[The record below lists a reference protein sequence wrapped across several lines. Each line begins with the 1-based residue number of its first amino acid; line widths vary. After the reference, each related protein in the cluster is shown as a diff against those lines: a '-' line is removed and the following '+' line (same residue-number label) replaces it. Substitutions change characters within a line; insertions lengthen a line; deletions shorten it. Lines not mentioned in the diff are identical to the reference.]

1 MIEIIECR
9 LLSEMFEIV
18 TVIFRWRDLY
28 IQQLDNPSKIL
39 VEYTANEKWKNSKTI
54 LPRNIASWYN
64 KYITEVRLRVH
75 VPLAQPRFQSPLPPL
90 SILSLQ
96 CPSKTSRTGPWERG
110 CLWMS
115 KMEQARVGSGF
126 AILKNGFEQK
136 VEIWRSYLVIQEKS
150 RRFRYCFTQNSRHD
164 NSTTRHQ
171 R

>member
-28 IQQLDNPSKIL
+28 IQQLDNL
-39 VEYTANEKWKNSKTI
+39 KNSKTI

-96 CPSKTSRTGPWERG
+96 GPSKTSRTGPWERD

>member
-28 IQQLDNPSKIL
+28 IQQLDNL
-39 VEYTANEKWKNSKTI
+39 KNSKTI

-75 VPLAQPRFQSPLPPL
+75 VPLAQPRSQGPLPPL

-96 CPSKTSRTGPWERG
+96 GPSKTSRTGPWERG

>member
-28 IQQLDNPSKIL
+28 IQQLDNL
-39 VEYTANEKWKNSKTI
+39 KNSKTI

-96 CPSKTSRTGPWERG
+96 GPSKTSRTGPWERG